1 MGLLDW
7 FSGKDNAPPEPLVM
21 GAELKCP
28 YGSSHSYLYLDTDDI
43 DINNLPTAC
52 VEDCIAF
59 HNVFPFGH
67 CWANLGYPCQNH
79 MLLADR
85 WNNPEPQGILENG
98 KEVITTKSTL
108 ICLEGMTEIKVVTS
122 GQDGAFTAQLILYK
136 EMEQNY
142 PGLLAVLL
150 EPYGS
155 LYLNGDMYKAAFQ
168 FLEDQI
174 DLHGGE
180 IAFSAI
186 YDSSEPEMQMI
197 QEILGRLYPQRGG
210 ILGPTDTLEMRVS
223 SGVVSGMGKMDK
235 KADGPILDLMV
246 LNDISLQAIRANC
259 DITVEKIQKNAFD
272 RWIEEN
278 RRFTSG
284 LKDDIQ
290 QFICAAILGSA
301 FVFTEPGP
309 SGLPMNPGNAAVTQS
324 GTRPSFEYPPITG
337 IPGAGLTKPAYGG
350 GLPLN
355 NSWYNSDGTMNYPPN
370 NGAVVGT
377 EETITLKPGDTLGR
391 YGDISDTSVYVTQ
404 PGADASE
411 LALPPNTDP
420 SVYQEFEVIKEI
432 PDTIQSEIAPWGDS
446 DGGGIQYELPKPINQ
461 LITEGYIVPK

>member
-7 FSGKDNAPPEPLVM
+7 LSGKDNTPPEPLVM

-28 YGSSHSYLYLDTDDI
+28 YGSSHSYLYLDTDYM

-59 HNVFPFGH
+59 HNVFPFGR
-67 CWANLGYPCQNH
+67 CWANLGNPCQNH
-79 MLLADR
+79 MLLSDR

-223 SGVVSGMGKMDK
+223 SGVISGIGKIDK
-235 KADGPILDLMV
+235 EADGPILDLMV
-246 LNDISLQAIRANC
+246 LNVISLQAIRADC
-259 DITVEKIQKNAFD
+259 DITVEKMQKNAFD

-309 SGLPMNPGNAAVTQS
+309 SGLPMNPGNSS
-324 GTRPSFEYPPITG
+324 GTLPEIYGGTGDLPIPYYG
-337 IPGAGLTKPAYGG
+337 LPKAPILPDIPKPATEDDQVYAGEGDGG
-350 GLPLN
+350 GTTVTSNLGNKIDITPSEN
-355 NSWYNSDGTMNYPPN
+355 HMTVSENPGVTGSPNSSVDILDSNGNVSTRRWY
-370 NGAVVGT
+370 
-377 EETITLKPGDTLGR
+377 
-391 YGDISDTSVYVTQ
+391 
-404 PGADASE
+404 
-411 LALPPNTDP
+411 
-420 SVYQEFEVIKEI
+420 
-432 PDTIQSEIAPWGDS
+432 DS
-446 DGGGIQYELPKPINQ
+446 DGRAYRDVDMTNHGNSKTHPEYPHEHTWDWSDGYPKRS
-461 LITEGYIVPK
+461 K

>member
-7 FSGKDNAPPEPLVM
+7 LSGKDNTPPEPLVM

-180 IAFSAI
+180 IDFSAI
-186 YDSSEPEMQMI
+186 YD
-197 QEILGRLYPQRGG
+197 G
-210 ILGPTDTLEMRVS
+210 
-223 SGVVSGMGKMDK
+223 
-235 KADGPILDLMV
+235 
-246 LNDISLQAIRANC
+246 
-259 DITVEKIQKNAFD
+259 
-272 RWIEEN
+272 
-278 RRFTSG
+278 
-284 LKDDIQ
+284 
-290 QFICAAILGSA
+290 
-301 FVFTEPGP
+301 
-309 SGLPMNPGNAAVTQS
+309 
-324 GTRPSFEYPPITG
+324 
-337 IPGAGLTKPAYGG
+337 
-350 GLPLN
+350 
-355 NSWYNSDGTMNYPPN
+355 
-370 NGAVVGT
+370 
-377 EETITLKPGDTLGR
+377 
-391 YGDISDTSVYVTQ
+391 
-404 PGADASE
+404 
-411 LALPPNTDP
+411 
-420 SVYQEFEVIKEI
+420 
-432 PDTIQSEIAPWGDS
+432 
-446 DGGGIQYELPKPINQ
+446 
-461 LITEGYIVPK
+461 